1 MVVPQT
7 SSPVAVSS
15 ARRGSTRKILKG
27 TAVAVGGLIALI
39 LLAAAGLWMA
49 ATTRWFN
56 ERMDARA
63 LRFMAGTAERG
74 RPDPNGLR
82 LAYRNDRELEAVTRP
97 TGPPLAP
104 LMQPMPAA
112 RRLGRGDVIQE
123 VLCFPSAIALAHP
136 EANTASAYVYRHGR
150 LGERPIVLWVPG
162 LFVSN
167 LALSPVSWFTR
178 QALDRGADVV
188 LYVPPYHLERTPAGY
203 RSGEAFFATSLGDH
217 LDAFAQELSDLRR
230 LAAWL
235 RAQGGGPVGGFG
247 ASLGALELLR
257 LASWDDTLDFLTVF
271 IPVVRPIDLIDRPE
285 AEPMRRRLAGEGG
298 SLEAMRQ
305 VYGAFDL
312 TVAARPAHLA
322 PARVSVL
329 YGRYD
334 LVAVPA
340 SIEAW
345 ARRWGVTRLYPFQ
358 RGHTLSLFHRQA
370 HEDYGRVVDEDLR
383 ALGR

>member
-1 MVVPQT
+1 VD
-7 SSPVAVSS
+7 SN
-15 ARRGSTRKILKG
+15 ARRVSTRRIVKRI
-27 TAVAVGGLIALI
+27 AFAFGGFVALI
-39 LLAAAGLWMA
+39 LAAAAALWLAAG
-49 ATTRWFN
+49 TRWFN
-56 ERMDARA
+56 ERMDSRA

-74 RPDPNGLR
+74 RPDPAGPR
-82 LAYRNDRELEAVTRP
+82 LSYRNDRELEALTRP
-97 TGPPLAP
+97 AGPPLVP
-104 LMQPMPAA
+104 VMQPMPAA
-112 RRLGRGDVIQE
+112 RRLGREGLTEE
-123 VLCFPSAIALAHP
+123 VLSFRSAIALAHV

-167 LALSPVSWFTR
+167 LALSPISWFTR

-217 LDAFAQELSDLRR
+217 LSAFAQELSDLRR

-235 RAQGGGPVGGFG
+235 RAQGGGRVGAFG

-257 LASWDDTLDFLTVF
+257 LATWDDTLDFLTVF
-271 IPVVRPIDLIDRPE
+271 IPVVRPTDLIDRPE
-285 AEPMRRRLAGEGG
+285 AEPMRRRLAQEGG
-298 SLEAMRQ
+298 SLEGMRQ

-312 TVAARPAHLA
+312 TVAERPPHLV
-322 PARVSVL
+322 PARISVI

-334 LVAVPA
+334 LIATPA
-340 SIEAW
+340 SVEGW
-345 ARRWGVTRLYPFQ
+345 ARRWGVTRLYPFP
-358 RGHTLSLFHRQA
+358 RGHTLSLFHRRA
-370 HEDYGRVVDEDLR
+370 HQDYGRVLDEDLR